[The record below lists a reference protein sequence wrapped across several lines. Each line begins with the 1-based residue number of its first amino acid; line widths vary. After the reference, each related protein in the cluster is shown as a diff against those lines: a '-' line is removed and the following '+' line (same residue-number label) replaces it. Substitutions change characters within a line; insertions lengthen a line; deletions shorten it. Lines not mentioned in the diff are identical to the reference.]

1 MVEVTRRAAPLPPDE
16 RRAAILAATGPLLRE
31 HGLDVTT
38 RQIAQ
43 AAGVAEG
50 TLFRVFPDK
59 ESLVRA
65 AVAHALEPG
74 QLLAD
79 LATVPRSLPL
89 EERLLMITTMLQDR
103 LSSVIGLMT
112 AIRMH
117 RPPEDDPDCGPESGA
132 PRRPRH
138 AVALDAVAD
147 LIESD
152 RDQLT
157 ITPIEV
163 ARLLRLLTFSASHPA
178 INDGERL
185 APAEIVSVL
194 LHGVL
199 RRNPA

>member
-16 RRAAILAATGPLLRE
+16 RRAAILAATVPLLRE

-59 ESLVRA
+59 ETLVRA
-65 AVAHALEPG
+65 AVAHALAPG
-74 QLLAD
+74 KLLAD
-79 LATVPRSLPL
+79 LATVPRTLPL

-112 AIRMH
+112 AVRMH
-117 RPPEDDPDCGPESGA
+117 RPPEDDPDCGDKSAA
-132 PRRPRH
+132 PRRPSH
-138 AVALDAVAD
+138 ADALDVVAD
-147 LIESD
+147 LIEPD

-157 ITPIEV
+157 LAPLEV

-178 INDGERL
+178 INDGHHL
-185 APAEIVSVL
+185 GPAEIVSVL
-194 LHGVL
+194 LNGV
-199 RRNPA
+199 RRPDPA